1 MSYNG
6 SGTFQINTS
15 GQPVVTGTVIS
26 SSAFNALTADLATG
40 LSTAITK
47 DGQTATTVRIPFAQ
61 GINSSLTTDTSSGST
76 GSIYTAGGVGITKGL
91 FVGGTATFSAT
102 PVFSAL
108 TASSAVATDAS
119 KNLVSVT
126 NTGTGNNVL
135 SASPTLTGTI
145 AGASLSLSSLTVSSA
160 VATDASKN
168 LVSVTNTGTGSNVLA
183 TSPTLVTPVLGAASA
198 TSVTVGAGAVGTPSI
213 TTTGDTNT
221 GIFFPAADTIAFTE
235 GGAEAMRIDSS
246 GNMGIGTTSPN
257 TKLELYSSQNANV
270 ELLRLNNPDV
280 NGLGTQIGFTQGS
293 TTYSQIINEYSSGWR
308 MKIGAG
314 VPTGTTAGDA
324 GYFTFFTNNGS
335 SSYAERM
342 RIDSSGNVLVGT
354 TTRSNDEKFTINQSA
369 NAMGISVRSNGGPA
383 LGNYESADTNHNT
396 YWTFGRDNATTGNFV
411 FGYGGTLRGSISNS
425 TGVYT
430 SSSDSRLKKNITNI
444 TYGLNEVMG
453 LRPVT
458 YLMNEEA
465 NTAKKHLGFIAQE
478 VKALVDEAVDDLIDP
493 DTQFYMLDK
502 AGLVPVLVK
511 AMQEQQALITSLTE
525 RIVALEAK

>member
-1 MSYNG
+1 
-6 SGTFQINTS
+6 
-15 GQPVVTGTVIS
+15 
-26 SSAFNALTADLATG
+26 

-61 GINSSLTTDTSSGST
+61 GINSSLTTDTTSGST
-76 GSIYTAGGVGITKGL
+76 GSIITAGGVGIAKAL
-91 FVGGTATFSAT
+91 FVGTNATVVGTLGVTGAATFSAT

-135 SASPTLTGTI
+135 
-145 AGASLSLSSLTVSSA
+145 
-160 VATDASKN
+160 
-168 LVSVTNTGTGSNVLA
+168 A

-198 TSVTVGAGAVGTPSI
+198 TSVTVDAGAVGTPSI

-221 GIFFPAADTIAFTE
+221 GIFFPAADTIAFAE

-246 GNMGIGTTSPN
+246 GNVGIGTTSPSQPLDVVGAAQISFSGAN
-257 TKLELYSSQNANV
+257 TYLYFQSTSNYVGRATDGNFWVNVAASQNILFGV
-270 ELLRLNNPDV
+270 
-280 NGLGTQIGFTQGS
+280 
-293 TTYSQIINEYSSGWR
+293 
-308 MKIGAG
+308 GASEK
-314 VPTGTTAGDA
+314 V
-324 GYFTFFTNNGS
+324 
-335 SSYAERM
+335 

-354 TTRSNDEKFTINQSA
+354 TTRSNDEKFTVNQGA
-369 NAMGISVRSNGGPA
+369 AIGISVRSTSTA
-383 LGNYESADTNHNT
+383 LGNYESSDTNHNT

-411 FGYGGTLRGSISNS
+411 FAYGGTLRGSINLS
-425 TGVYT
+425 TGTYT
-430 SSSDSRLKKNITNI
+430 ASSDSRLKKNITNI
-444 TYGLNEVMG
+444 TYGLNEVMA
-453 LRPVT
+453 LRSVT

-465 NTAKKHLGFIAQE
+465 DTAKKHLGFIAQE

-511 AMQEQQALITSLTE
+511 AIQEQQALITSLTD

>member
-1 MSYNG
+1 
-6 SGTFQINTS
+6 
-15 GQPVVTGTVIS
+15 
-26 SSAFNALTADLATG
+26 
-40 LSTAITK
+40 
-47 DGQTATTVRIPFAQ
+47 
-61 GINSSLTTDTSSGST
+61 
-76 GSIYTAGGVGITKGL
+76 
-91 FVGGTATFSAT
+91 
-102 PVFSAL
+102 
-108 TASSAVATDAS
+108 
-119 KNLVSVT
+119 
-126 NTGTGNNVL
+126 
-135 SASPTLTGTI
+135 
-145 AGASLSLSSLTVSSA
+145 
-160 VATDASKN
+160 
-168 LVSVTNTGTGSNVLA
+168 
-183 TSPTLVTPVLGAASA
+183 
-198 TSVTVGAGAVGTPSI
+198 
-213 TTTGDTNT
+213 
-221 GIFFPAADTIAFTE
+221 
-235 GGAEAMRIDSS
+235 
-246 GNMGIGTTSPN
+246 
-257 TKLELYSSQNANV
+257 
-270 ELLRLNNPDV
+270 
-280 NGLGTQIGFTQGS
+280 
-293 TTYSQIINEYSSGWR
+293 
-308 MKIGAG
+308 
-314 VPTGTTAGDA
+314 
-324 GYFTFFTNNGS
+324 
-335 SSYAERM
+335 
-342 RIDSSGNVLVGT
+342 VGT